1 MIKKILAPTDLSKF
15 SRAGV
20 RYALN
25 KARASGAEVIIY
37 HVFKVEDLRHL
48 GERLTDHAVRAAGSS
63 NLLQDYRRRC
73 EDNLTAYL
81 EKEFADLLPLV
92 EVRKKVEFGTPDKD
106 IVSLAEAEQVD
117 VIIMASRGRRGLRRM
132 IFGSVT
138 EQVIRNASCPVIAV
152 PRPPRKPV
160 ELCPRRRRKKESF
173 AVEPRQKRPGQ
184 SSRVDR
190 IVEKRH

>member
-1 MIKKILAPTDLSKF
+1 MIKKILAPTDLSNS

-25 KARASGAEVIIY
+25 KARASSAELIIY

-63 NLLQDYRRRC
+63 NLLQAYHRAC
-73 EDNLTAYL
+73 EDRLATYL
-81 EKEFADLLPLV
+81 EKNFADLLPLV

-106 IVSLAEAEQVD
+106 IVRLAEAEQVD

-138 EQVIRNASCPVIAV
+138 EQVIRNAPCPVIAV
-152 PRPPRKPV
+152 PRPRAKPV
-160 ELCPRRRRKKESF
+160 ELRPRRGEKESH
-173 AVEPRQKRPGQ
+173 AVKRGPIA
-184 SSRVDR
+184 RPLWVDR
-190 IVEKRH
+190 RIAERRH

>member
-1 MIKKILAPTDLSKF
+1 M
-15 SRAGV
+15 
-20 RYALN
+20 
-25 KARASGAEVIIY
+25 
-37 HVFKVEDLRHL
+37 EDLRHL

-81 EKEFADLLPLV
+81 EKNFADLLPLV

-138 EQVIRNASCPVIAV
+138 EQVIRERKLFFSCFLHAGNRSAAPLEQTT
-152 PRPPRKPV
+152 R
-160 ELCPRRRRKKESF
+160 E
-173 AVEPRQKRPGQ
+173 
-184 SSRVDR
+184 
-190 IVEKRH
+190 

>member
-1 MIKKILAPTDLSKF
+1 MIKKILAPTDLSNF

-25 KARASGAEVIIY
+25 KARAGSAELIIY

-48 GERLTDHAVRAAGSS
+48 GERLTGHAVRAAGSS
-63 NLLQDYRRRC
+63 NLLQAYHRAC
-73 EDNLTAYL
+73 EDKLARYL
-81 EKEFADLLPLV
+81 EKNFADLLPLV

-106 IVSLAEAEQVD
+106 IVRLAEAEQVD

-138 EQVIRNASCPVIAV
+138 EQVIRNAPCPVIAV
-152 PRPPRKPV
+152 PRPRAKPAELSPPRK
-160 ELCPRRRRKKESF
+160 KKERH
-173 AVEPRQKRPGQ
+173 AVKRGPIARPL
-184 SSRVDR
+184 RVDKR
-190 IVEKRH
+190 IAERGH

>member
-1 MIKKILAPTDLSKF
+1 MIKKILAPTDLSSF

-63 NLLQDYRRRC
+63 NLLLDYLRRC
-73 EDNLTAYL
+73 DANLATYL
-81 EKEFADLLPLV
+81 EKNFADLLPLV
-92 EVRKKVEFGTPDKD
+92 EVHKKVEFGTPDKN

-117 VIIMASRGRRGLRRM
+117 LIIMASHGRRGLRRM

-138 EQVIRNASCPVIAV
+138 EQVIRNAPCPVIAV
-152 PRPPRKPV
+152 PRPRRKPV
-160 ELCPRRRRKKESF
+160 ELCPRRRKKERH
-173 AVEPRQKRPGQ
+173 AVKRRRIGR
-184 SSRVDR
+184 SSQIDR
-190 IVEKRH
+190 RIAETHH